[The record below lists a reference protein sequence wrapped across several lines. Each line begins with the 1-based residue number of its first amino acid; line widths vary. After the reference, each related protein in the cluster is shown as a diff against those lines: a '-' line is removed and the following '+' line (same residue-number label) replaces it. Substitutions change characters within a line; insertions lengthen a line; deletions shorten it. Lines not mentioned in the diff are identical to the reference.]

1 MALSLTEQHKK
12 TYVLLADDDPFI
24 RRVVRHVLKGLGF
37 ENIKEA
43 ENAENVLSMLGV
55 LPYGV
60 LISDVQ
66 MPGISGV
73 ELLKK
78 IRCGQTNGPADL
90 PVIILTSFGNT
101 DVLTAALALDVNGF
115 LVKPIKPD
123 TVLTKLV
130 QALGER
136 IVLQPKQNYEAV
148 STQLASLSSEKQPE
162 KPMASV
168 SRAGQSE
175 EGDPAN
181 GIQLRVRDLLP
192 GMELVREIYLNDG
205 TLLLSRNKTL
215 GSITVNRL
223 QEMEEVLK
231 HDMCWV
237 MRGKG
242 GA

>member
-1 MALSLTEQHKK
+1 MEPQLPDQYKK
-12 TYVLLADDDPFI
+12 THVLLADDDPFI

-43 ENAENVLSMLGV
+43 EDAENVLSLLGV

-60 LISDVQ
+60 LITDVQ
-66 MPGISGV
+66 MPGIHGV
-73 ELLKK
+73 ELLRR
-78 IRCGQTNGPADL
+78 IRCGETDGPADL
-90 PVIILTSFGNT
+90 PVIILTSFSNT
-101 DVLTAALALDVNGF
+101 DVLTASLALDVNGF

-123 TVLTKLV
+123 TVYTKLI

-136 IVLQPKQNYEAV
+136 ITLRPKGSYESV
-148 STQLASLSSEKQPE
+148 STVLASLSSKKEPE

-168 SRAGQSE
+168 SRNTGE

-181 GIQLRVRDLLP
+181 GVYLRIRDLLP
-192 GMELVREIYLNDG
+192 GMELAREIYLNDG
-205 TLLLSRNKTL
+205 TLLLSRSKTL
-215 GSITVNRL
+215 GNITVNRL
-223 QEMEEVLK
+223 QEMREALQ

-237 MRGKG
+237 VRGKG